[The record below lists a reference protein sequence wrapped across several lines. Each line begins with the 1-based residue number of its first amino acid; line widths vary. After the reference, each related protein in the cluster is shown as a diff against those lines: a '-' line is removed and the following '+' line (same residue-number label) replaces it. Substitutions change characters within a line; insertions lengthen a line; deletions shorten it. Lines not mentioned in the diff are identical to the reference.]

1 MRRMLGSTV
10 LNHLGPFTTKPPIQA
25 LILLTQRAW
34 EEFHD
39 LAGGQTR
46 LIDNERELFASRMM
60 YISEVMSLGLRM
72 SASWGLTH
80 AAMSLLRDRF
90 EQTVRFSWLARQPD
104 SNEHKKYML
113 YFYSKARSLMR
124 DPSAR
129 RDYEQSVGSLPPW
142 VTEDL
147 TKEQSAEFRQWESL
161 DLRTMATRRDSLPP
175 LTELQV
181 GKEELTRHYDT
192 IYVQFS
198 SVAHFDAYSL
208 ELFRLQETEAGQ
220 YELATDAHWPGLL
233 ILQNCQF
240 DIIQCFE
247 ALNAYYNEDAGQL
260 FNELLLEWYRLSSQ
274 MDFPTIS
281 PSTPTPAR

>member
-1 MRRMLGSTV
+1 MSGSTV
-10 LNHLGPFTTKPPIQA
+10 LDHLGPFTTKPPRQA

-34 EEFHD
+34 EEFHAM
-39 LAGGQTR
+39 AGGQTR
-46 LIDNERELFASRMM
+46 LIDNERKLFASRLM

-90 EQTVRFSWLARQPD
+90 EQTVRFSWLAKQPD
-104 SNEHKKYML
+104 GSEHIKYML

-142 VTEDL
+142 VTEEL
-147 TKEQSAEFRQWESL
+147 TREQNAEIRQWESL

-175 LTELQV
+175 LTDLQI
-181 GKEELTRHYDT
+181 GKEELGHHYDT
-192 IYVQFS
+192 IYAQFS

-208 ELFRLQETEAGQ
+208 QLFRLHETDVGQ
-220 YELATDAHWPGLL
+220 FELATDAHWPGLL

-247 ALNAYYNEDAGQL
+247 ALNAYYEKDAGPL
-260 FNELLLEWYRLSSQ
+260 FNELLLEWYHLSSQ
-274 MDFPTIS
+274 MDFPTLS
-281 PSTPTPAR
+281 ASTPTPAP

>member
-1 MRRMLGSTV
+1 MSGSTV
-10 LNHLGPFTTKPPIQA
+10 LDHLGPFTTKPPIQA

-34 EEFHD
+34 EEFHAM
-39 LAGGQTR
+39 AGGQTR
-46 LIDNERELFASRMM
+46 LIDNERKLFASRLM

-80 AAMSLLRDRF
+80 AAMPLLRDRF
-90 EQTVRFSWLARQPD
+90 EQTVRFSWLAKQPD
-104 SNEHKKYML
+104 GSEHKKYML
-113 YFYSKARSLMR
+113 YFYSKARLLMR

-147 TKEQSAEFRQWESL
+147 TKEQNAEIRQWESL

-175 LTELQV
+175 LTDLQI
-181 GKEELTRHYDT
+181 GKEELGHHYDT
-192 IYVQFS
+192 IYAQFS

-208 ELFRLQETEAGQ
+208 QLFRLHETDVGQ
-220 YELATDAHWPGLL
+220 FELATDAHWPGLL

-247 ALNAYYNEDAGQL
+247 ALNAYYDKDAGPL
-260 FNELLLEWYRLSSQ
+260 FNALLLEWYHLSSQ
-274 MDFPTIS
+274 MDFPTLS
-281 PSTPTPAR
+281 PSASTPTPAP

>member
-1 MRRMLGSTV
+1 MSGSTV
-10 LNHLGPFTTKPPIQA
+10 LDHLGPFTTKPPIQA

-34 EEFHD
+34 EEFHAM
-39 LAGGQTR
+39 AGGQTR
-46 LIDNERELFASRMM
+46 LIDNERKLFASRLM

-90 EQTVRFSWLARQPD
+90 EQTIRFSWLAKQPD
-104 SNEHKKYML
+104 GSEHKKFML

-142 VTEDL
+142 VTEEL
-147 TKEQSAEFRQWESL
+147 TKEQNAEIRQWESL

-175 LTELQV
+175 LTDLQI
-181 GKEELTRHYDT
+181 GKEELGHHYDT
-192 IYVQFS
+192 VYAQFS

-208 ELFRLQETEAGQ
+208 QLFRLHETDVGQ
-220 YELATDAHWPGLL
+220 FELATDAHWPGLL

-247 ALNAYYNEDAGQL
+247 ALNAYYDKDAGPL
-260 FNELLLEWYRLSSQ
+260 FNALLLEWYHLSSQ
-274 MDFPTIS
+274 MDFPTLS
-281 PSTPTPAR
+281 PSTPMPAP